1 MVDCRPSVPFA
12 GTPQPRSLVSTVHS
26 TDPARTRP
34 DTTSDTVARE
44 IAHEQRFVDTVYARL
59 DAATQSAQAL
69 AAEGHGRGRL
79 GHEGGLVERD
89 AMVFQAAKRIAALDA
104 AHEGLVFGRLD
115 LVDGAARYVGRI
127 GLRDAE
133 REVLLVDWR
142 APAAAV
148 FYQATAAEPAGVVRR
163 RVLRSRGAQVIGLED
178 DLLDGDAAPEDMVVV
193 GEGALLAQL
202 SRARDSRMHSV
213 VATIQKEQD
222 EAIRAPSRGV
232 TAIGGGPGTGKTVV
246 ALHRAAYLLYTERRR
261 FESGGVLVI
270 GPSDVFMGYIDRVL
284 PSLGETNVTLRSLG
298 EVVDGVHAS
307 RHDASDVAAVKGSM
321 RMRRVLLRA
330 ARDSVAGA
338 PDSFR
343 LFWRDDVLSLDA
355 RALRSLRRQWL
366 GGGQQHNRVWTKV
379 RGHLLDVLWRQ
390 VRSERGRD
398 LGKQAFQD
406 ELVSTDAFTDF
417 ADAWWPPLD
426 ATQVWTWLHDPQRLT
441 RYAGTDLSHTEV
453 EQLLDSWQP
462 HDPSVQDVPLLD
474 ELRYLL
480 GDMPQEDDEVQRDR
494 ADGISDE
501 LHAMLSAEPRQLMS
515 FEANERRPTT
525 RTEDDSYAHVLL
537 DEAQDLSPM
546 QWRMVGRRGRHASWT
561 VVGDPAQSS
570 WPHPE
575 EAATARAE
583 ALASLPVHTFRL
595 STNYRN
601 SAEVYDFAAKVAKIA
616 APDPD
621 LPDAVRRTGREPEH
635 RLVAPGAVDEAVR
648 GAVTDMADSVEG
660 TVAVVV
666 PVALRSRVSEQLAEA
681 LTSYAGRVSVLGGL
695 DTKGLEFDGVLVVEP
710 AQIISEAEAGWRT
723 LYVVLTR
730 AVQRMVTVGSDDTWL
745 RRVEQAG

>member
-1 MVDCRPSVPFA
+1 M
-12 GTPQPRSLVSTVHS
+12 TSTVHPADPTS
-26 TDPARTRP
+26 TSASTSSSRTP
-34 DTTSDTVARE
+34 TADAVARE
-44 IAHEQRFVDTVYARL
+44 IASEQSFVDTVYARL
-59 DAATQSAQAL
+59 DAATKSAQAL
-69 AAEGHGRGRL
+69 ADEGHGRGRL

-115 LVDGAARYVGRI
+115 RIDGEARYVGRI

-163 RVLRSRGAQVIGLED
+163 RVLRSRGATVVGLED
-178 DLLDGDAAPEDMVVV
+178 DLLDADAAPDDMVVV
-193 GEGALLAQL
+193 GEGALMAQL

-246 ALHRAAYLLYTERRR
+246 ALHRAAYLLYTDRRR

-298 EVVDGVHAS
+298 EIVDGVHAK
-307 RHDASDVAAVKGSM
+307 RHDASDVAAVKGSD
-321 RMRRVLLRA
+321 RMRRVLSRA
-330 ARDSVAGA
+330 ASDVVPAA

-343 LFWRDDVLSLDA
+343 LFWRDDVLQLDA
-355 RALRSLRRQWL
+355 RVLRSLRRQWL
-366 GGGQQHNRVWTKV
+366 SGGQQHNRVWTKV

-398 LGKQAFQD
+398 LGRNAFDD
-406 ELVSTDAFTDF
+406 ELLTTDAFTDF
-417 ADAWWPPLD
+417 VDAWWPPLD
-426 ATQVWTWLHDPQRLT
+426 AVQVWRWLHDAPRLQ
-441 RYAGTDLSHTEV
+441 RYAAQDLSRGEV
-453 EQLLDSWQP
+453 DLLLGSWQP
-462 HDPSVQDVPLLD
+462 DDPSVQDVPLLD
-474 ELRYLL
+474 ELRYLI
-480 GDMPQEDDEVQRDR
+480 GDEPQEDEQTRRDR
-494 ADGISDE
+494 VDGISDAM
-501 LHAMLSAEPRQLMS
+501 HAMLDAEPRQLMS
-515 FEANERRPTT
+515 FETGGRSAPTT

-570 WPHPE
+570 WPHPD
-575 EAATARAE
+575 EARRARDE
-583 ALASLPVHTFRL
+583 ALSGLALHSFRL

-601 SAEVYDFAAKVAKIA
+601 SAEVYDFAATVAKIA
-616 APDPD
+616 VPNPD

-635 RLVAPGAVDEAVR
+635 RLVPVSAVGAAVREAV
-648 GAVTDMADSVEG
+648 AEMANSVEG

-666 PVALRSRVSEQLAEA
+666 PVAMRESLEEQLASTLAE
-681 LTSYAGRVSVLGGL
+681 YGGRVSVLGGI

-710 AQIISEAEAGWRT
+710 GRIVAESESGWRT

-730 AVQRMVTVGSDDTWL
+730 AVQRMLTVGSDDAWL
-745 RRVEQAG
+745 RRVEQARE